1 MNQRIL
7 RLVVAAFALM
17 ATFATAASAGEP
29 ITPKLGLFYGQEVGP
44 EQNGEVEVHE
54 TEINVV
60 KVGKRQ
66 DAEVSVSP
74 FAATSCTGD
83 QGPPVGFSV
92 LEKSPIPIKNGK
104 FKFDRTTHPP
114 IATGAGTGTLR
125 TVLSG
130 TFKSPTKVVVEVS
143 ANLSYSVQ
151 SPGQPEI
158 KSTCT
163 GKRTSIA
170 KHQ

>member
-1 MNQRIL
+1 MNQRML
-7 RLVVAAFALM
+7 RLVMAAFAL
-17 ATFATAASAGEP
+17 TAAFAAAAFAGEP
-29 ITPKLGLFYGQEVGP
+29 ITPKLGLFYGRVVGP
-44 EQNGEVEVHE
+44 QQNGEVEVHE
-54 TEINVV
+54 TEVKVV
-60 KVGKRQ
+60 KVVKRQ
-66 DAEVSVSP
+66 GAQVSVSP

-104 FKFDRTTHPP
+104 FKLDHTTHPR
-114 IATGAGTGTLR
+114 IAAGAGTGTMR

-151 SPGQPEI
+151 YPGQPEI
-158 KSTCT
+158 KGTCT
-163 GKRTSIA
+163 GKQTSIA